1 MKESGQQEV
10 YVFAHWKG
18 LSQPVPIGTL
28 ISNRK
33 KGRAVSYFEY
43 SKDWLNSQ
51 EQILLDPDLSWFSGP
66 QFPGKK
72 QNFGLFLDSMPD
84 TWGRTLM
91 KKRAVLQSRHQ
102 GKPIQMLADVDFLLG
117 VDDFCRM
124 GAIRL
129 KTNPDGP
136 FLDNNKE
143 FPTPPWVK
151 IRELQYSAELVES
164 NSDTDELKQW
174 LPYLMAPGSSL
185 GGARPKANVLDSDG
199 QLWIA
204 KFPSKNDSLD
214 KAKWEYLAYIL
225 ATKAGINMAESK
237 IERVSGSHYTFFT
250 KRFDREQNERIH
262 FASAMTMT
270 GNNEEVIRDNQP
282 SYLEIAEFIQFSG
295 ADVAKNLRQLWR
307 RIVFNIAISNTDDHL
322 RNHGFI
328 LTPKGWVL
336 SPAFD
341 INPSIDKN
349 GLSLNIDQYD
359 NSLDIDLA
367 ITVGANFQLEINE
380 MNRIIDEVLSSVANW
395 KKIAKD
401 IGINPLEQEIMESA
415 FRVLK

>member
-1 MKESGQQEV
+1 
-10 YVFAHWKG
+10 
-18 LSQPVPIGTL
+18 
-28 ISNRK
+28 
-33 KGRAVSYFEY
+33 
-43 SKDWLNSQ
+43 
-51 EQILLDPDLSWFSGP
+51 
-66 QFPGKK
+66 
-72 QNFGLFLDSMPD
+72 
-84 TWGRTLM
+84 
-91 KKRAVLQSRHQ
+91 
-102 GKPIQMLADVDFLLG
+102 
-117 VDDFCRM
+117 
-124 GAIRL
+124 
-129 KTNPDGP
+129 
-136 FLDNNKE
+136 
-143 FPTPPWVK
+143 
-151 IRELQYSAELVES
+151 
-164 NSDTDELKQW
+164 
-174 LPYLMAPGSSL
+174 
-185 GGARPKANVLDSDG
+185 
-199 QLWIA
+199 
-204 KFPSKNDSLD
+204 
-214 KAKWEYLAYIL
+214 
-225 ATKAGINMAESK
+225 MAESK

-328 LTPKGWVL
+328 LTPKGWIL